1 MNTADPI
8 KEIQIEA
15 PSEVTHPSIDSLSTL
30 FKHVQ
35 EDAAQG
41 AGEYLQDTLV
51 SEGGE

>member
-8 KEIQIEA
+8 KEIPIEA
-15 PSEVTHPSIDSLSTL
+15 PAELTPPSIDSLSTV
-30 FKHVQ
+30 FKQVR
-35 EDAAQG
+35 EDASQG